1 MIYELNALQVLDLF
15 HNVPKSDIPLL
26 GMTSENANPANL
38 IVTRV
43 FVPPVCIRPSVV
55 SEVKAGTT
63 EDDLTMKQSEI
74 LLINDVI
81 AKHMSTGGKME
92 LIQEDWDFLQLHVA
106 LYFNSEVSGV
116 PLAMVVSNF

>member
-1 MIYELNALQVLDLF
+1 MFKSI
-15 HNVPKSDIPLL
+15 PKSDINLL
-26 GMTSENANPANL
+26 AMTSSKSADPANL
-38 IVTRV
+38 IVTRL
-43 FVPPVCIRPSVV
+43 FVPPVCIRPSVL
-55 SEVKAGTT
+55 SDIKAGTT

-81 AKHMSTGGKME
+81 AKHMSTGGSME

-116 PLAMVVSNF
+116 PLAMVVSK